1 MHIHLHGDKLRQ
13 RSSCSE
19 RSKETGY
26 KSIDQGN
33 RAAVDQCSRIRT
45 AEQSVIFLQRLLGN
59 VRSYKKTAS
68 HVHIIVVVKPEGGIN
83 F

>member
-13 RSSCSE
+13 RSGCSE
-19 RSKETGY
+19 RPKETGY
-26 KSIDQGN
+26 ESIDQGN
-33 RAAVDQCSRIRT
+33 RAAVVQCSRIRT
-45 AEQSVIFLQRLLGN
+45 ADKSVIIRQRLLGK